1 MSREDHAKYFFLS
14 EWTLA
19 NSGFLKMLRKISPKF
34 ALTFKTLASRKS
46 QEFLSNFCGLCGLSA
61 KDQGTTE
68 NPVSDLEPN
77 LSKTATKAIKFY

>member
-19 NSGFLKMLRKISPKF
+19 NSGFLKRLRKISPKF

-46 QEFLSNFCGLCGLSA
+46 QDILSNFCGLLLRKYEMDSGAL
-61 KDQGTTE
+61 KLQ
-68 NPVSDLEPN
+68 PL
-77 LSKTATKAIKFY
+77 LKAV